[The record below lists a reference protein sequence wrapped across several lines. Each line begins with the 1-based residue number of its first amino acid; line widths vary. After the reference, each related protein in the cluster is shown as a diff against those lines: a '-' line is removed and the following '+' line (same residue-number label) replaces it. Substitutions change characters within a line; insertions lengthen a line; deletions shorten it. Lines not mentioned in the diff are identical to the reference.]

1 MTIPE
6 NSEKRSAEIKVLE
19 LEILGQKIAVKSDE
33 DEEYIKAVESYL
45 NHKVHEVKSNSK
57 AVSTLDLAL
66 LAALNVTG
74 ELIKTKET
82 LETQEKRFVELT
94 QLIDRRME

>member
-1 MTIPE
+1 MT
-6 NSEKRSAEIKVLE
+6 SQKVLE
-19 LEILGQKIAVKSDE
+19 MEILGQKIAVKSDE
-33 DEEYIKAVESYL
+33 NEEYIKAVESYL
-45 NHKVHEVKSNSK
+45 NNKVVEVKSNSK

-94 QLIDRRME
+94 QLIDRRLE

>member
-1 MTIPE
+1 M
-6 NSEKRSAEIKVLE
+6 
-19 LEILGQKIAVKSDE
+19 EILGQKIAVKSDE
-33 DEEYIKAVESYL
+33 DEEYIKAVEAYL
-45 NHKVHEVKSNSK
+45 NHKVVEVRTNSK

-82 LETQEKRFVELT
+82 LESQEKRFEELT
-94 QLIDRRME
+94 QLIDRRLE

>member
-1 MTIPE
+1 MTTP
-6 NSEKRSAEIKVLE
+6 SSTEKKSASMKVME

-33 DEEYIKAVESYL
+33 DDEYIKAVQVYL
-45 NHKVHEVKSNSK
+45 NNKVSEVKTNSK
-57 AVSTLDLAL
+57 AVSSLDLAL
-66 LAALNVTG
+66 LVALNVTG

-82 LETQEKRFVELT
+82 LESQEKRFDELT

>member
-1 MTIPE
+1 MSTQ
-6 NSEKRSAEIKVLE
+6 RVLE
-19 LEILGQKIAVKSDE
+19 MEILGQKIAIKSDE
-33 DEEYIKAVESYL
+33 DEEYIKAVETYL
-45 NHKVHEVKSNSK
+45 NNKVVEVKSNSK

-82 LETQEKRFVELT
+82 LESQEKRFEELT
-94 QLIDRRME
+94 QLIDRRLE

>member
-1 MTIPE
+1 MTTQ
-6 NSEKRSAEIKVLE
+6 RVLE
-19 LEILGQKIAVKSDE
+19 MEILGQKIAVKSDE
-33 DEEYIKAVESYL
+33 DEQYIKAVESFL
-45 NHKVHEVKSNSK
+45 NHKVEEVKTNSK

-82 LETQEKRFVELT
+82 LETQEKRFEELT
-94 QLIDRRME
+94 QLIDRRLE